1 MSHTRQ
7 RAEDTPSH
15 PGGLSEEGRV
25 LLEAHRR
32 RRDHQ
37 RGAFALSPYSYP
49 SSHPLQREFQH
60 IKKRKQTAR
69 AASMILSA
77 VPTGTAIALG
87 GGKSIHEVGK

>member
-37 RGAFALSPYSYP
+37 RGTFTPFPYSYP
-49 SSHPLQREFQH
+49 PFHPLQRVFQR
-60 IKKRKQTAR
+60 IKKRK
-69 AASMILSA
+69 
-77 VPTGTAIALG
+77 
-87 GGKSIHEVGK
+87 

>member
-15 PGGLSEEGRV
+15 PGGLSEEGRM

-37 RGAFALSPYSYP
+37 RGAFASFHYSTLLLIRCRGY
-49 SSHPLQREFQH
+49 SSTSKESRPP
-60 IKKRKQTAR
+60 AR
-69 AASMILSA
+69 
-77 VPTGTAIALG
+77 PR
-87 GGKSIHEVGK
+87 

>member
-1 MSHTRQ
+1 MKLFRPYKVPSLPASRMNHTRQ

-37 RGAFALSPYSYP
+37 RGAFALSPPYFYP
-49 SSHPLQREFQH
+49 SHPLQRVSQH
-60 IKKRKQTAR
+60 IKKRK
-69 AASMILSA
+69 
-77 VPTGTAIALG
+77 
-87 GGKSIHEVGK
+87 